1 MTGNEVLYEAGV
13 MDAWDEAL
21 KARDRDRMIACL
33 KVAEFG
39 DVEAARTVDFILK
52 TPERY
57 DRSALKP

>member
-21 KARDRDRMIACL
+21 RARDRDRMIECL
-33 KVAEFG
+33 KVAEFDDATAG
-39 DVEAARTVDFILK
+39 ETVDFILK

-57 DRSALKP
+57 DGSAMKP